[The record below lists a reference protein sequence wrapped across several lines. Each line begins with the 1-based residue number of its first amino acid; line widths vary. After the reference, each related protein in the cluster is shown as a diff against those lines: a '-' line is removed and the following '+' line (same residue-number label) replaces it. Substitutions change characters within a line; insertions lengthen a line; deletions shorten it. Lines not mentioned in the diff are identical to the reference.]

1 MRFCESICLRM
12 GVMIRSRF
20 FFPTLFICNLQGVLA
35 KFKVILLLF
44 IYSPIGQWKK
54 EKKMVSLP

>member
-1 MRFCESICLRM
+1 MLR
-12 GVMIRSRF
+12 GKGTIRSRF
-20 FFPTLFICNLQGVLA
+20 LFPTLFICNLQEVLA

>member
-1 MRFCESICLRM
+1 MLR
-12 GVMIRSRF
+12 GKGTIRSRF